1 MQWELDTPKALKG
14 LVELDQSTG
23 QIKLANGINN
33 IKDLPTGSHRLIVRA
48 KDTSGALGDASGI
61 ASGSVRLFVPAAEES
76 PGIVKGLNLLTQ
88 LAAEDVNNLYDKK
101 ESDRIESEKQVVQ
114 ILKTLKVE
122 EENRASFLGK
132 LEEGSLAVLS
142 SEVADK
148 PMVLI
153 DASRNEGALLMDAAI
168 GEAETAVIAA
178 STQVLNSREII
189 DTPLGEIEFTIDTQG
204 RDFSVVQL
212 QMEDGGI
219 NMDTLFKTDED
230 GNPLVFQS
238 EIISYSEEDGPLED
252 WLSSLTYGIYNYS
265 LNNSDSNESI
275 TTINRD
281 DSSLAANILTA
292 DPLFDFNQLETI
304 DGSAFLIDLD
314 QNNTIDLIN
323 MLLVDQGWF
332 DTRPDVVGLIG
343 DPLIPVSTVATVA
356 LVGGGGGG
364 TDSNPEESPTDEIGT
379 TPEEPEDIDPP
390 NEEEVNT
397 PDESNQPDR
406 EDTDNPLE
414 AVNPGAD
421 NDQTNIGSP
430 TLNFDDG
437 PKPGSQP
444 EIAQSRERPRPND
457 MPNIVAEPSPSTNNG
472 QNGQYGGSLPSL
484 NEEKSGK
491 ARNEI
496 ANSSNQ
502 GVTNTLNQLLNNAQ
516 NWLSA
521 AQQQTSEALRSIIA
535 PLATAEDTSI
545 AAALGMITLPIL
557 TERST
562 TRLLKAA
569 NKDLNLKLAR
579 RDPLFNGCWVTYN
592 RNGKAI
598 LIKRKNGKISLEP
611 YHPNSNESQQP
622 RGFNPAGDALLSQSL
637 KLCRKPGAF
646 IRSLQALQ
654 MELTHTQTT
663 DINWNSWFD
672 HHFKNNNASR
682 SKQRD
687 AAAALD
693 QLRLYIEK
701 ATEYEPAFADVL
713 MLRQLIDCQEMLG
726 LETKIDEEDSEANE
740 ILDYSDALTRDE
752 TPSEDSENTT
762 AA

>member
-1 MQWELDTPKALKG
+1 M
-14 LVELDQSTG
+14 
-23 QIKLANGINN
+23 
-33 IKDLPTGSHRLIVRA
+33 
-48 KDTSGALGDASGI
+48 
-61 ASGSVRLFVPAAEES
+61 
-76 PGIVKGLNLLTQ
+76 
-88 LAAEDVNNLYDKK
+88 
-101 ESDRIESEKQVVQ
+101 
-114 ILKTLKVE
+114 
-122 EENRASFLGK
+122 
-132 LEEGSLAVLS
+132 
-142 SEVADK
+142 
-148 PMVLI
+148 
-153 DASRNEGALLMDAAI
+153 
-168 GEAETAVIAA
+168 
-178 STQVLNSREII
+178 
-189 DTPLGEIEFTIDTQG
+189 
-204 RDFSVVQL
+204 
-212 QMEDGGI
+212 
-219 NMDTLFKTDED
+219 
-230 GNPLVFQS
+230 
-238 EIISYSEEDGPLED
+238 
-252 WLSSLTYGIYNYS
+252 
-265 LNNSDSNESI
+265 
-275 TTINRD
+275 
-281 DSSLAANILTA
+281 
-292 DPLFDFNQLETI
+292 
-304 DGSAFLIDLD
+304 
-314 QNNTIDLIN
+314 
-323 MLLVDQGWF
+323 
-332 DTRPDVVGLIG
+332 
-343 DPLIPVSTVATVA
+343 
-356 LVGGGGGG
+356 
-364 TDSNPEESPTDEIGT
+364 
-379 TPEEPEDIDPP
+379 
-390 NEEEVNT
+390 NT
-397 PDESNQPDR
+397 PDEGNQPDG
-406 EDTDNPLE
+406 EDTNNPSRR
-414 AVNPGAD
+414 VNPGAD
-421 NDQTNIGSP
+421 NDQTDIGSP

-444 EIAQSRERPRPND
+444 EIAKSRERPRPND

-484 NEEKSGK
+484 NEAKSGK

-496 ANSSNQ
+496 GNSSNQ

-598 LIKRKNGKISLEP
+598 LIKRKNGKISLKP
-611 YHPNSNESQQP
+611 YHPKSNESQQP

-672 HHFKNNNASR
+672 HHFKNDNASR

-687 AAAALD
+687 AATALD

-726 LETKIDEEDSEANE
+726 IETNIDEEDLVENE
-740 ILDYSDALTRDE
+740 VLDYADAFTRGD
-752 TPSEDSENTT
+752 TPSKDSQTPLHLEP
-762 AA
+762 